1 MQLSGKEFLETLRDG
16 RVVYLGG
23 EQVDDVT
30 THPAFRN
37 AARSFAMIQDLKNDP
52 TNRDLMTYEENGERH
67 AMYWLMP
74 RGREDLVRR
83 WKAQQYIADMTYGMM
98 GRTQDFYAG
107 FIAGFAMHPEV
118 FDTGTYKFADNVVA
132 YYRYLRDN
140 DLFVCNAVTPPPGIR
155 ARESFIKRGKTLP
168 ALRVTK
174 ENDKGVTVNGLKVLA
189 TAAPFAHDIWLGNI
203 QPLDPKMKKE
213 SITCGI
219 PMNAP
224 GMSMWSRKSFE
235 KYAVSEF
242 DNPFAYRYDEADSVI
257 VCEDVHVPWERVF
270 VHDDAELSVS
280 IYYKTAAHS
289 MGNHQSTIR
298 YHSKLKFLTGIA
310 RRIAEVAGTIKIP
323 AVQDTLGHLA
333 GLESMIGAMVQ
344 GQVHDY
350 ETLPGGYVNI
360 NRRFMYA
367 AIYWCYSEYDQ
378 ICTTLREL
386 MGGGVMQ
393 MPADAS
399 VLENPEMREKF
410 EAYWA
415 TPEHTAEHRFKLFKA
430 AWDAVGS
437 DFAGRHMLYERFYI
451 GPAFIAR
458 MHNYREAD
466 WEGMCGMVDKL
477 LASYDAP
484 KRAAKAARK
493 KGVAAK
499 RTAKKKSRA

>member
-1 MQLSGKEFLETLRDG
+1 MQLSGGEYLETLRDG

-37 AARSFAMIQDLKNDP
+37 AARSFAMIQDLKRDP
-52 TNRDLMTYEENGERH
+52 VNRNFMTYEENGERYD
-67 AMYWLMP
+67 MYWLMP
-74 RGREDLVRR
+74 RTREDLVRR
-83 WKAQQYIADMTYGMM
+83 WRAQQYIADITYGMM

-107 FIAGFAMHPEV
+107 FVVALAMHPEIL
-118 FDTGTYKFADNVVA
+118 DTNEYKFADNIA
-132 YYRYLRDN
+132 KYYDYLRSN

-155 ARESFIKRGKTLP
+155 QREAYLERGKTLP

-174 ENDKGVTVNGLKVLA
+174 EGDGGVTVDGVKLLA
-189 TAAPFAHDIWLGNI
+189 TAAPFAHEIWLGNI
-203 QPLDPKMKKE
+203 QRLAPEFDKE
-213 SITCGI
+213 SITCSI
-219 PMNAP
+219 PIDTP
-224 GMSMWSRKSFE
+224 GLCLWARKSFE
-235 KYAVSEF
+235 KHAVSEF
-242 DNPFAYRYDEADSVI
+242 DNPFSFRYDEADCIV

-270 VHDDAELSVS
+270 VHDDAELSVD

-333 GLESMIGAMVQ
+333 AMESMIGGMVQ
-344 GQVHDY
+344 GQVHDH

-360 NRRFMYA
+360 NRRLMYA
-367 AIYWCYSEYDQ
+367 AIYWCYIHYDE
-378 ICTTLREL
+378 ICATIREL

-393 MPADAS
+393 MPADVT
-399 VLENPEMREKF
+399 VLERADMREKF
-410 EAYWA
+410 ETYWA
-415 TPEHTAEHRFKLFKA
+415 TPEHSAEHRFKLFKA

-458 MHNYREAD
+458 MHAYREAD
-466 WEGMCGMVDKL
+466 WEELCGMTDRL
-477 LASYDAP
+477 LSSYDAP
-484 KRAAKAARK
+484 SIQPDAPA
-493 KGVAAK
+493 
-499 RTAKKKSRA
+499 SS